1 MADTN
6 LQKQQLVEAFQE
18 RITEIV
24 EKVDPDFFPDLN
36 SELESKNLP
45 FKFEVIR
52 KLGTVVFLLEET
64 DDKNFFDKFK
74 IINQY
79 DLYPAGAIVQ
89 NVFLTASVADLIK
102 TYKILVDLERCI
114 DEFNVRINAQLEKV
128 TKLFKKK

>member
-79 DLYPAGAIVQ
+79 DLYPAGAMVQ
-89 NVFLTASVADLIK
+89 NVFLTATVADLIK
-102 TYKILVDLERCI
+102 TYKILSDLEKCI